1 MNIGSSPFGGL
12 TPVVKNLIIINVI
25 FYVASLVFLSTFGIQ
40 IEDYLGLHFPS
51 ADNFNPFQLVT
62 YMFLHAYYSS
72 QGGIVFS
79 HLFFNMFALFMFGRM
94 LETVWGSNRF
104 LIYYFVT
111 GVGAALIHLLTQ
123 YFEVAPVLESI
134 NHYMNNASHENL
146 QAFFG
151 QHLEIRSYDMK
162 QQYEAFASS
171 YNQLINTD
179 PERALGLSK
188 EFLYQYRGSYLNSFV
203 TVGASGAVFG
213 ILLAF
218 GMLFPN
224 TQLMLLFPP
233 IPIKAKYFVII
244 YGVIELFMGVAQF
257 SMDNVA
263 HWAHL
268 GGMLFGFILIKYWK
282 RKGIYY

>member
-1 MNIGSSPFGGL
+1 
-12 TPVVKNLIIINVI
+12 
-25 FYVASLVFLSTFGIQ
+25 
-40 IEDYLGLHFPS
+40 
-51 ADNFNPFQLVT
+51 
-62 YMFLHAYYSS
+62 
-72 QGGIVFS
+72 
-79 HLFFNMFALFMFGRM
+79 MFALFMFGRM
-94 LETVWGSNRF
+94 LEVVWGTRRF

-111 GVGAALIHLLTQ
+111 GIGAAIVHILTQ
-123 YFEVAPVLESI
+123 YIEVMPMMDAI
-134 NHYMNNASHENL
+134 THYMNNASPENL
-146 QAFFG
+146 KAFLNEDV
-151 QHLEIRSYDMK
+151 QIRSYEMK
-162 QQYEAFASS
+162 QQFNEFVQS
-171 YNQLINTD
+171 YNQLIDNNPD
-179 PERALGLSK
+179 KAIALSK
-188 EFLYQYRGSYLNSFV
+188 EYMVQYRNGYLNSFV

-244 YGVIELFMGVAQF
+244 YGLVELFLGIRNF

-282 RKGIYY
+282 NRGIYY